1 MIGRV
6 DVRMKTILL
15 LEDDQSLN
23 RGISFKLKK
32 EGYTVYSAF
41 TIAEGLQL
49 FDEQEFQL
57 IISDV
62 GLPDGS
68 GFDFCEM
75 IRSKSDVY
83 ILMLTAL
90 DQEIDM
96 VTGYEMGADDYVTKP
111 FSLMVLMSKIQAAM
125 RRVSQTSNEGML
137 SCETIQFD
145 YVNNQLI
152 KGGDSTILSKTE
164 GKLLRYLMENAGQT
178 VTKEQ
183 LLEALWDVD
192 GQFVDENTLAVN
204 IRRLRQKVEVD
215 PSSPDYIKNLRGV
228 GYTFAKRCLKK

>member
-1 MIGRV
+1 
-6 DVRMKTILL
+6 MKSILL

-32 EGYTVYSAF
+32 EGYKVYSAF

-49 FDEQEFQL
+49 FEEHDIQL
-57 IISDV
+57 VISDV

-68 GFDFCEM
+68 GFEFCER

-111 FSLMVLMSKIQAAM
+111 FSLMVLMSKVQAAM
-125 RRVSQTSNEGML
+125 RRVVSQTSTEGIL

-152 KGGDSTILSKTE
+152 KEGNSTVLSKTE
-164 GKLLRYLMENAGQT
+164 GKLLRYLMENSGQT

-204 IRRLRQKVEVD
+204 IRRLRQKVELD
-215 PSSPDYIKNLRGV
+215 PSTPEYIKNLSGI